1 MIRMYLTK
9 SLGVTTLNADDTMQ
23 YGLGDYLEINGL
35 HVSYAM
41 NSF

>member
-35 HVSYAM
+35 HVSYRIH
-41 NSF
+41 SF